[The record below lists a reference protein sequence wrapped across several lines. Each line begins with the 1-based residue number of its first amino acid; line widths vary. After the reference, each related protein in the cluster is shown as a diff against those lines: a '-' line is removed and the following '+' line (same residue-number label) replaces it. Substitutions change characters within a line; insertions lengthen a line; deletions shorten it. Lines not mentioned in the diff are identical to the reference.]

1 MSDPTKIEIMIAITL
16 MVTLAMLWYFFWIKP
31 HDEMLYWMMECAG
44 GDDSQEVWKACH
56 EKFLIHKGVS
66 VD

>member
-1 MSDPTKIEIMIAITL
+1 MSDPTKIEIMIAVILMITL
-16 MVTLAMLWYFFWIKP
+16 ATLWYFFWIKP

-44 GDDSQEVWKACH
+44 DDNSQEVWKACH
-56 EKFLIHKGVS
+56 EKFLIHKDVS